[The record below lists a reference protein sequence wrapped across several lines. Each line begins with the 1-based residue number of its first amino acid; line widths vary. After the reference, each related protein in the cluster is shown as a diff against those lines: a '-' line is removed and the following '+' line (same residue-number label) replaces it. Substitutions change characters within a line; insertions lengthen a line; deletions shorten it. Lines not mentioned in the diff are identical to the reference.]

1 MLSVRRDP
9 TFVSINFQWSLT
21 EAIEELADSSLT
33 TLLVRRRLHGMGTTI
48 NLENVNNVLVR
59 RARVAAAILMAIYLP
74 STARGVS

>member
-33 TLLVRRRLHGMGTTI
+33 TLLVRRRLPGMGATI

-74 STARGVS
+74 PTARGVS